1 MAGRASLG
9 GHITSV
15 VLFSA
20 IEVFPS
26 YGSRRSIIT

>member
-9 GHITSV
+9 VNITSV
-15 VLFSA
+15 VS
-20 IEVFPS
+20 EVFPS